1 MKAILAAIFTAMLL
15 GSASAAQYT
24 AYFLPVPAP
33 FSNLNGSFRGH
44 FGNYEVLTGVKAPF
58 PYIAVSGSGVD
69 TSTLASEIGYL
80 KNASLLRTDCNPVE
94 IDGANGT
101 DFICTPEGWNVCP
114 AGSVC
119 SFSPPEPA
127 TSPLAAILPSGAA
140 KQAGVV
146 PAPSQ
151 DIIAGAAG
159 ARAAQNSGEESA
171 AAPPAASQPGISLEQ
186 VLQLS
191 GALIA
196 VVVASYLILQQ
207 RQEPIDPRE
216 EKLLDNETRAGIM
229 QELSGADRIPT
240 DLSIKLGKSKATVV
254 EHLSTL
260 MSAGFVERVSTP
272 GKKYVFY
279 RLTQKGKRAVLKRAG

>member
-1 MKAILAAIFTAMLL
+1 MKAILAAIFTALLL
-15 GSASAAQYT
+15 GSAFAAQYT

-33 FSNLNGSFRGH
+33 FSDLNESFHGH

-69 TSTLASEIGYL
+69 TSTLAGEIGYL

-101 DFICTPEGWNVCP
+101 DFICTPNGWNICP

-119 SFSPPEPA
+119 SFSPP
-127 TSPLAAILPSGAA
+127 AAAPMAASLPTEAA
-140 KQAGVV
+140 KQAGN
-146 PAPSQ
+146 APSPLQ
-151 DIIAGAAG
+151 DIVAGAAG
-159 ARAAQNSGEESA
+159 ARAVQNAGEASA

-186 VLQLS
+186 ILQLS

-207 RQEPIDPRE
+207 RQEPIDPQE

-260 MSAGFVERVSTP
+260 TSAGFVERVSTP

-279 RLTQKGKRAVLKRAG
+279 RLTQKGKRAILKRAG